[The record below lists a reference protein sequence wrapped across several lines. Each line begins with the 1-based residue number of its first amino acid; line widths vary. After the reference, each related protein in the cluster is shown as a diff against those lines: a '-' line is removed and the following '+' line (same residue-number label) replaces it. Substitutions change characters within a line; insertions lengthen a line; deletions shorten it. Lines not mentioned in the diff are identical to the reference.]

1 MVDRA
6 RMQHFFA
13 EAGTRHNHVCPRIV
27 LGVRMALLAEAR
39 LALTLP
45 QQDKRLLTLVE
56 TDGCFADG
64 IAVVTGCELGHRTL
78 RLVDYGKVA
87 ATFIDT
93 DTGRALRIAPHPAS
107 RDRAPVV
114 IPQADSRW
122 HQYLEAYQVM
132 PDHELLTVQPVTPN
146 FSVPALRSNPTAR
159 AICAVCG
166 EEIVN
171 EREVWRDGVTL
182 CRSCAEGAYYGFPAA
197 PDAAAVLTPALLGQL
212 D

>member
-1 MVDRA
+1 MVDQA
-6 RMQHFFA
+6 RMARFLA

-27 LGVRMALLAEAR
+27 LGVRMALLAEVR
-39 LALTLP
+39 LGLTLP

-64 IAVVTGCELGHRTL
+64 IAVVTGCTLGHRSL

-93 DTGRALRIAPHPAS
+93 QTGTALRVAPHNES
-107 RDRAPVV
+107 RRRAPDAA
-114 IPQADSRW
+114 PDAKSHW
-122 HQYLEAYQVM
+122 HQYLEAYKIM
-132 PDHELLTVQPVTPN
+132 PDDDLFTVQPVTLG
-146 FSVPALRSNPTAR
+146 FSVEALLSGPNAR
-159 AICAVCG
+159 AICAACG

-171 EREVWRDGVTL
+171 DREVCVEGRTL
-182 CRSCAEGAYYGFPAA
+182 CRACAGESYYHTTAEA
-197 PDAAAVLTPALLGQL
+197 EAAALTPALLGRL